1 MLEPAKNY
9 YHYKDSMEKAKNRY
23 HHESGEEQAKSY
35 PKYNVQ
41 RFQEQVQ
48 NKYWEVPNGEKDIKN
63 ME

>member
-1 MLEPAKNY
+1 
-9 YHYKDSMEKAKNRY
+9 MEKAKNRY